1 MSENEQNELQ
11 ADSSTSTNKESR
23 SNVEAMP
30 DVDQWVAE
38 RSSEASEGI
47 PIVFSPTPDKPPV
60 EEPPTEEQSPSPES
74 QLPPEAQGEANG
86 GPLGCCL
93 GVMIGLLLSLA
104 IPILSQA
111 FASPL
116 RAFFQGNLAPLV
128 RILMV
133 ILAVVFA
140 ILCGYF
146 GWKVGKRIYREYDPP
161 VAKERKRR
169 AKVKKA

>member
-11 ADSSTSTNKESR
+11 ANSSTSMDKESR
-23 SNVEAMP
+23 PNVEAMP
-30 DVDQWVAE
+30 DTDQWMAE
-38 RSSEASEGI
+38 RSSEASEGV
-47 PIVFSPTPDKPPV
+47 PMAYSPLPDEQPV
-60 EEPPTEEQSPSPES
+60 EEQPTEGPPES

-128 RILMV
+128 RILMG

-146 GWKVGKRIYREYDPP
+146 GWKVGKRIYRVYDPP

-169 AKVKKA
+169 VKVKKA

>member
-11 ADSSTSTNKESR
+11 ADSSTSTDKESR
-23 SNVEAMP
+23 ANVEAMP
-30 DVDQWVAE
+30 DAYQWVAE
-38 RSSEASEGI
+38 RASEASEGV
-47 PIVFSPTPDKPPV
+47 PIAFSQTPDAPPV
-60 EEPPTEEQSPSPES
+60 EDQPIEEQAPSPES

-93 GVMIGLLLSLA
+93 GVMVGLLLSLA

-128 RILMV
+128 RILMG

-169 AKVKKA
+169 VKVKKA

>member
-11 ADSSTSTNKESR
+11 ADSSTSKDKESR
-23 SNVEAMP
+23 SNMEAMP
-30 DVDQWVAE
+30 DADQWVAE
-38 RSSEASEGI
+38 RSSEVSEGI
-47 PIVFSPTPDKPPV
+47 PMVFSPMPDEQPV
-60 EEPPTEEQSPSPES
+60 EEQPIEEQSPSPES

-104 IPILSQA
+104 IPILSQV

-128 RILMV
+128 RILMG
-133 ILAVVFA
+133 ILAVAFA
-140 ILCGYF
+140 IFCGYF
-146 GWKVGKRIYREYDPP
+146 GWKVGKRIYRVYDPP

-169 AKVKKA
+169 VKVKKA

>member
-11 ADSSTSTNKESR
+11 AASSTSTGKESR

-30 DVDQWVAE
+30 DVGEWVAE
-38 RSSEASEGI
+38 RSSEASEGM
-47 PIVFSPTPDKPPV
+47 PIALSPTLD
-60 EEPPTEEQSPSPES
+60 EPADAEQSPSPES

-93 GVMIGLLLSLA
+93 GGMIGLLLSLA
-104 IPILSQA
+104 IPILSQV

-116 RAFFQGNLAPLV
+116 RAFFQGNLALLV
-128 RILMV
+128 RILMG

-140 ILCGYF
+140 LVCGYF
-146 GWKVGKRIYREYDPP
+146 GWKVGKRIYRVYDPP
-161 VAKERKRR
+161 VAKERKRHI
-169 AKVKKA
+169 KVKKA